1 MMSNLQLKK
10 ESSDLRSATQY
21 WGLSSCID
29 LYECDLTLMKDA
41 GAIREFVRLLCDRI
55 KMKRYGETQVVHFGD
70 DPRVNGF
77 SVTQL
82 IETSLVSAHFAEAS
96 RAIYLDVF
104 SCAAYDPQG
113 VAEFA
118 LAYFKGQ
125 RYNLHV
131 VERK

>member
-1 MMSNLQLKK
+1 MEFLNK
-10 ESSDLRSATQY
+10 ESSFQTESALPY

-29 LYECDLTLMKDA
+29 LYECDLERMRSA
-41 GAIREFVRLLCDRI
+41 EAIREFVRLLCERI
-55 KMKRYGETQVVHFGD
+55 NMKRYGETQLVHFGT
-70 DPRVNGF
+70 DPRVNGY
-77 SVTQL
+77 SMMQL
-82 IETSLVSAHFAEAS
+82 IETSLISAHFAEAS

-104 SCAAYDPQG
+104 SCAPYDPRD

-118 LAYFKGQ
+118 LSYFKGR

>member
-1 MMSNLQLKK
+1 M
-10 ESSDLRSATQY
+10 EDAAQY

-29 LYECDLTLMKDA
+29 LYECDLNLMRDA
-41 GAIREFVRLLCDRI
+41 EVIREFVRLLCDRI

-77 SVTQL
+77 SMTQL

-104 SCAAYDPQG
+104 SCAPYDPKDA
-113 VAEFA
+113 AEFA
-118 LAYFKGQ
+118 LSYFKGQ
-125 RYNLHV
+125 RYSLHT